1 LGHLVEMTVESLY
14 REHRPWL
21 TGWLRARLGHCSDR
35 AADFAQD
42 TFVRILQS
50 GACVAEV
57 AQPRSY
63 LTTIARGLMIDH
75 FRRNDIEQAYLAE
88 LALLPAALQPSPEE
102 RAILLETLM
111 AIDRLLADLGP
122 KVRQAFLL
130 AQLEGLDY
138 ATIAGQLDVSVSSVK
153 KYMRQAVVQCLTC
166 L

>member
-1 LGHLVEMTVESLY
+1 VESLY
-14 REHRPWL
+14 REYSPWL

-50 GACVAEV
+50 GACVAQV

-63 LTTIARGLMIDH
+63 LATIARGLMIDH
-75 FRRNDIEQAYLAE
+75 FRRHDIEQAYLAE
-88 LALLPAALQPSPEE
+88 LALVSPALQPSLEE
-102 RAILLETLM
+102 RAILLETLL
-111 AIDRLLADLGP
+111 AIDRMLADLGP
-122 KVRQAFLL
+122 KVRQAFML

-138 ATIAGQLDVSVSSVK
+138 ATIAAQLNVSVSSVK
-153 KYMRQAVVQCLTC
+153 KYMHKAVVQCLKC

>member
-1 LGHLVEMTVESLY
+1 MVEVSVESLY

-75 FRRNDIEQAYLAE
+75 FRRNDIEQAYLTE
-88 LALLPAALQPSPEE
+88 LALVPAALQPSPEE

-111 AIDRLLADLGP
+111 AIDAMLADLGP

-138 ATIAGQLDVSVSSVK
+138 ATIAERLEVSVSSVK

>member
-1 LGHLVEMTVESLY
+1 MDVSVESLY

-21 TGWLRARLGHCSDR
+21 TAWLRARLGHCSDR

-57 AQPRSY
+57 TQPRSY
-63 LTTIARGLMIDH
+63 LATIARGLMIDH
-75 FRRNDIEQAYLAE
+75 FRRHDIEQAYLAE
-88 LALLPAALQPSPEE
+88 LALVPPPLQPSLEE
-102 RAILLETLM
+102 RAILLETLLT
-111 AIDRLLADLGP
+111 IDRLLADLGP

-130 AQLEGLDY
+130 AQVEGLDQ
-138 ATIAGQLDVSVSSVK
+138 ATIAAQLGVSVSSVK
-153 KYMRQAVVQCLTC
+153 KYMQQAVVQCLKC

>member
-1 LGHLVEMTVESLY
+1 MVEASVESLY

-63 LTTIARGLMIDH
+63 LTTVARGLMIDH
-75 FRRNDIEQAYLAE
+75 FRRNDVEQAYLAE
-88 LALLPAALQPSPEE
+88 LALVPAALQPSPEE

-138 ATIAGQLDVSVSSVK
+138 ATIAEQLDVSVSSVK